1 MRTMKTLSLVPFLL
15 VANVMLL
22 AQSTHNPKE
31 EVRNVI
37 SRFEVALQTHDI
49 QGIEALVSP
58 RHRCLREWAPERW
71 LAGFSRPPL
80 ASRIQG
86 VEHAI

>member
-1 MRTMKTLSLVPFLL
+1 MQLWKALNLITVLL

-22 AQSTHNPKE
+22 AQSTHNPEE

-49 QGIEALVSP
+49 QAIETLVSQDIVVF
-58 RHRCLREWAPERW
+58 ENGTPERW
-71 LAGFSRPPL
+71 LAGFSRPPFT
-80 ASRIQG
+80 SRIQG
-86 VEHAI
+86 VEHTI